1 MLLNEIQK
9 ERAQMAAKITDQDA
23 KISALEH
30 QLTELDDLRQA
41 LNAALNELRS
51 KEGVVAKRQVS
62 DA

>member
-23 KISALEH
+23 KISALER